1 MEDFKDKTFE
11 AVNDVEKYQ
20 NKKYDDLFRILI
32 TNNLVMPNFKYN
44 SKIVQNNSPAILDNQ
59 NNSNIIIKESN
70 YNIGLSRDNLNI

>member
-1 MEDFKDKTFE
+1 M
-11 AVNDVEKYQ
+11 
-20 NKKYDDLFRILI
+20 I

-44 SKIVQNNSPAILDNQ
+44 NKIVKSNSPPILDNQ